1 MKLGKDI
8 FLVICPSMAS
18 IEGQL
23 MKRKHLL
30 FIAIGVLATAIIF
43 CLYLSTRNS
52 STAYE
57 KTLIAYLEALKE
69 GTDKAIEYTSFPN
82 EIIEYDYLQSPMRI
96 TDYEVVSS
104 NQVNENL
111 CAFTLYIAVSNRP
124 EEYTPL
130 YYFVGHQDGAY
141 TVYINAAYVPESLHE
156 NFNAADY
163 SYSDPAYLEGV
174 PQFDD

>member
-1 MKLGKDI
+1 
-8 FLVICPSMAS
+8 
-18 IEGQL
+18 
-23 MKRKHLL
+23 MKRKLL
-30 FIAIGVLATAIIF
+30 FFIAIGVLAAALL
-43 CLYLSTRNS
+43 LYYFVDTRNKM
-52 STAYE
+52 TAYE
-57 KTLIAYLEALKE
+57 ETLITYLEAFKE

-82 EIIEYDYLQSPMRI
+82 EIIEYDYLHSPMRI

-111 CAFTLYIAVSNRP
+111 YAFTLYIAVRDRP

-141 TVYINAAYVPESLHE
+141 TVYINAAYVPESLHD

-163 SYSDPAYLEGV
+163 SYSNPDYLEGA
-174 PQFDD
+174 PQFDE